1 MTIGNRW
8 KNKFEQYNPV
18 AKYRRKKMQSKL
30 RNRNIS
36 FLTPNCLGGIL
47 YHDLGLEFMSPTINL
62 MMTQKD
68 FVKFILNMDKYLAKI
83 LIFFKH
89 EKYACPCAKLDDI
102 MICFTHYE
110 TEEEAEKKWKKRIK
124 RINRNDIFIFCE
136 ERDGITEEEIRKL
149 SALKVKGIVVFTVN
163 KYDDIPYALYIPR
176 YHKCGE
182 VGNILARNYLT
193 DKREYE
199 KYFDFVKWFNESD
212 GFYDIS
218 EYKRC

>member
-68 FVKFILNMDKYLAKI
+68 FVKFILMENLLLLLIVMI
-83 LIFFKH
+83 L
-89 EKYACPCAKLDDI
+89 L
-102 MICFTHYE
+102 
-110 TEEEAEKKWKKRIK
+110 
-124 RINRNDIFIFCE
+124 
-136 ERDGITEEEIRKL
+136 L
-149 SALKVKGIVVFTVN
+149 L
-163 KYDDIPYALYIPR
+163 L
-176 YHKCGE
+176 
-182 VGNILARNYLT
+182 
-193 DKREYE
+193 
-199 KYFDFVKWFNESD
+199 
-212 GFYDIS
+212 
-218 EYKRC
+218 